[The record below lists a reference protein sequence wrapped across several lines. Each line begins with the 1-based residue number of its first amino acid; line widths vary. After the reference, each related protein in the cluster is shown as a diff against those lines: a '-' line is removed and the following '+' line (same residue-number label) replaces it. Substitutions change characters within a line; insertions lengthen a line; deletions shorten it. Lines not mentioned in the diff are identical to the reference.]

1 MRGKRVVVTGMG
13 AVSPFG
19 EGVAAMYEGVRD
31 NRCALTTLPEYKL
44 EGLSCRVA
52 GLVRHCR
59 KSVFHGNCGVPCRPC
74 LFFPASLPGRL

>member
-31 NRCALTTLPEYKL
+31 NRCALSPLPAYKL

-52 GLVRHCR
+52 GLV
-59 KSVFHGNCGVPCRPC
+59 PP
-74 LFFPASLPGRL
+74 LQE